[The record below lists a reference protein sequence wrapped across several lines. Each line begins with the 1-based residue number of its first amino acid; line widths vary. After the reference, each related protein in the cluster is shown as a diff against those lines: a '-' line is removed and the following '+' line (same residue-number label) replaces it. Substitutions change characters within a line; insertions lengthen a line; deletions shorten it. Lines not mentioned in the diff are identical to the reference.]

1 MSLDSKNEAEVLDDN
16 ADPSVRVVRIEKA
29 SCEPLGATVRN
40 EPDGSVIIGRIV
52 KGGAAEKSGLLHEGD
67 EVLEVNSIEM
77 KGRNVNQVCD
87 ILAEMTGKFDGWW
100 VSLVHGAELLLVEK
114 VDEKETRVK
123 N

>member
-1 MSLDSKNEAEVLDDN
+1 MLLLVEQQSESEVIDENMDS
-16 ADPSVRVVRIEKA
+16 SIRVVRIEKS

-67 EVLEVNSIEM
+67 EVLEVNDIEM

-87 ILAEMTGKFDGWW
+87 LLAEMTGK
-100 VSLVHGAELLLVEK
+100 LV
-114 VDEKETRVK
+114 
-123 N
+123 